1 MGTLETSEDRRK
13 FIRYKVNK
21 DAFAVIRTSDNKLGR
36 IKDVSKGGLSFEYIM
51 KGDPSEGI
59 TELDIFTTEN
69 DFYLKLLPV
78 QIIKDSTMESEH
90 AFSSLEMRRLGVQ
103 FGEMTPNQMSKLDY
117 FLQHHTSAG
126 TVQA

>member
-1 MGTLETSEDRRK
+1 MGILESSGERRK

-21 DAFAVIRTSDNKLGR
+21 DAFAVIRTGDNKLGR
-36 IKDVSKGGLSFEYIM
+36 ICDVSKGGLSFEYIT
-51 KGDPSEGI
+51 KGEPSKGL

-78 QIIKDSTMESEH
+78 QVIMDSTVESEH
-90 AFSSLEMRRLGVQ
+90 VFSSLEMRRLGVQ

-126 TVQA
+126 SA